1 MYICGRCASI
11 YTLAQGCI
19 NVGVVPGV
27 GEAVEAV
34 EAVLSVPEVQE
45 VGFREQNHRRV
56 GVTSG

>member
-11 YTLAQGCI
+11 YTLAHGCI

-27 GEAVEAV
+27 GKAV
-34 EAVLSVPEVQE
+34 EAVLSVPEV
-45 VGFREQNHRRV
+45 GFREQNHRHV